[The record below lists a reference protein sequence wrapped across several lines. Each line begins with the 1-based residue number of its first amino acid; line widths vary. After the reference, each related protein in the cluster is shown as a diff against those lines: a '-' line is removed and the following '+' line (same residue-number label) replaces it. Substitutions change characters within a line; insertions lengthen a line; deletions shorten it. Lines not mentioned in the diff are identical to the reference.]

1 MRCARAVI
9 AACLSGAAVA
19 CGSPA
24 PLTSGG
30 ARGANILLVTIDTL
44 RKDRVGAYGHR
55 GGLTPA
61 LDALAAAGV
70 RFDAAFS
77 HVPATLPAHASIL
90 TGRTPPHHGLRVNGA
105 ARLADSVPTLAT
117 VLKAR
122 GYRTGAF
129 VGAFV
134 LDARYGLARGFD
146 HYDDRYPQGTIGQTF
161 GFAERRAA
169 EVVAAAESWLE
180 SGGTAGPWFAW
191 VHLFDPHAPYDAP
204 AEYRAGRAPY
214 DAEVAYTDAM
224 IGRLLDRLGTTGRR
238 ATTLVAVT
246 ADHGESLGEH
256 GEATHGL
263 FVYDA
268 TAAVPWILAGPG
280 VRPGVVTAPVGHAD
294 VLPTLLDLAGVPAPD
309 GVDGLAA
316 SSDLPA
322 DRAVYLEALEAQLT
336 RDWAP
341 LTGLATTRWK
351 YVALPEPELYDRSA
365 DAGESRNLAASD
377 AARVA
382 ALEPVRASLAAGT
395 APAAT
400 AAPRDA
406 TAEARLRSL
415 GYVSGTAASPRPPR
429 RYTADDDPKRLVALN
444 EQFTA
449 ALEAYGAGRPAEA
462 LEALLA
468 LVRARPGFATART
481 TAATALVAAGR
492 AADAADLL
500 RAAPTGT
507 PQDADIQARLGG
519 VLTVAGDLSGAA
531 AALEQARRAGYT
543 NPELLNDLGVV
554 YARLGKADDARA
566 RFAELLAIDPDA
578 AAAWSNLGLLELSAG
593 RADAAAPA
601 FRRAVESDPSRAD
614 AWQGLGAA
622 LVARDPGGAI
632 DAWTKALA
640 LTPADFDL
648 LYNLGMTLAASKRP
662 AEARPHLT
670 RFVREAPRA
679 RYARDIAQ
687 VEALLRRLP

>member
-1 MRCARAVI
+1 MTRARAVI
-9 AACLSGAAVA
+9 AACLAAAAVA
-19 CGSPA
+19 CGPGSSLSP
-24 PLTSGG
+24 GG
-30 ARGANILLVTIDTL
+30 AQGANVLLITVDTL

-55 GGLTPA
+55 GGLTPT

-70 RFDAAFS
+70 RFDTAFS

-90 TGRTPPHHGLRVNGA
+90 TGRTPPHHGLHVNGA

-146 HYDDRYPQGTIGQTF
+146 HYDDRYPQGAIGQTF

-169 EVVAAAESWLE
+169 EVVSAAASWIDTAG
-180 SGGTAGPWFAW
+180 SAGPWLAW

-204 AEYRAGRAPY
+204 AEYRSGRSPY
-214 DAEVAYTDAM
+214 DAEVAYADAM
-224 IGRLLDRLGTTGRR
+224 IGRLLDRLAATGRR
-238 ATTLVAVT
+238 ERTLVAVT

-309 GVDGLAA
+309 GLDGVAVSA
-316 SSDLPA
+316 GVPA
-322 DRAVYLEALEAQLT
+322 DRAVYLEALEAHLT

-341 LTGLATTRWK
+341 LTGLASTRWK
-351 YVALPEPELYDRSA
+351 YIALPEPELYDRGA
-365 DAGESRNLAASD
+365 DAGETRNLAASD
-377 AARVA
+377 VARVA
-382 ALEPVRASLAAGT
+382 ALEPVRVSLAAGP
-395 APAAT
+395 APPST
-400 AAPRDA
+400 TAPRDA
-406 TAEARLRSL
+406 TADARLRSL
-415 GYVSGTAASPRPPR
+415 GYVSGTATSTASRR
-429 RYTADDDPKRLVALN
+429 RYTVDDDPKRLVALN
-444 EQFTA
+444 EQFTT
-449 ALEAYGAGRPAEA
+449 ALEAYGAGHPAQA
-462 LEALLA
+462 LDTLLS

-492 AADAADLL
+492 AAEAADLL
-500 RAAPTGT
+500 RAAPAGM

-519 VLTVAGDLSGAA
+519 VLTASGDLAGAA
-531 AALEQARRAGYT
+531 AALEQARGAGYA

-554 YARLGKADDARA
+554 YARLGRADDARA
-566 RFAELLAIDPDA
+566 RFTELLALDPDA
-578 AAAWSNLGLLELSAG
+578 AAAWSNLGVLELTAG
-593 RADAAAPA
+593 RREAAATA
-601 FRRAVESDPSRAD
+601 FRHAVDSDPARAD

-622 LVARDPGGAI
+622 LVERDRSTAI
-632 DAWTKALA
+632 EAWTKAIA

-648 LYNLGMTLAASKRP
+648 LYNLGMVLAASPRA